1 MTASTATRVP
11 ARGADARRPGSAL
24 AAPTLRA
31 SVGLVAGREITSRV
45 RSKSFLI
52 STAILLLFVVA
63 GIVGTHLFSSTI
75 GDTRVA
81 AVGAAAD
88 ALEDAPGI
96 ELAEADSATAAEQL
110 VRDGEVDAAV
120 VPLDSAEPGAPAVE
134 VVALSDAPT
143 ALVQALS
150 IAPEVR
156 LLDPSPVDEGIGFI
170 VAFAFGIIF
179 FTAAITFG
187 GTVAQSVVE
196 EKQTRIVEI
205 LLTAVPAKALLAGKV
220 IGSSALALGQILLIA
235 VAAGLSLMLTGQDV
249 LLADLGP
256 AAVWFLAFFAIGFVL
271 LAAMFAASA
280 ALVSR
285 MEDVGTV
292 LQPVTWL
299 VMLPYFLII
308 FFRDNEPVLTA
319 MSYVPF
325 SSPVGMPVRIF
336 LEQAQWWE
344 PLVALALL
352 AATTVVIVQLGGR
365 MYRNSLLRTGAR
377 VRLSEALRG

>member
-1 MTASTATRVP
+1 MSFSSSAP
-11 ARGADARRPGSAL
+11 GARRPGDAIP
-24 AAPTLRA
+24 APTLRA
-31 SVGLVAGREITSRV
+31 SVALIAGREITSRV

-52 STAILLLFVVA
+52 STGILLALVIA
-63 GIVGTHLFSSTI
+63 SIVGTHLFTSSL
-75 GDTRVA
+75 GDTKVA
-81 AVGAAAD
+81 AVGAAAEL
-88 ALEDAPGI
+88 LEDAPGI
-96 ELAEADSATAAEQL
+96 EVEQAESIREAEQL
-110 VRDGEVDAAV
+110 VRDGDVEAAI
-120 VPLDSAEPGAPAVE
+120 VPLDDAAAGAPAVE
-134 VVALSDAPT
+134 VVGLADAPSE
-143 ALVQALS
+143 LVQALS

-156 LLDPSPVDEGIGFI
+156 LLDPSPVDEGIGFL

-220 IGSSALALGQILLIA
+220 IGSSVLALGQILLIA

-256 AAVWFLAFFAIGFVL
+256 AAVWFLGFFAIGFVL

-292 LQPVTWL
+292 IQPVTWL

-308 FFRDNEPVLTA
+308 FFNDNEAVLTV

-352 AATTVVIVQLGGR
+352 AVTAVVIVQLGAR

-377 VRLSEALRG
+377 VPLAEALRG

>member
-1 MTASTATRVP
+1 MTTSSSSP
-11 ARGADARRPGSAL
+11 AALPRPS
-24 AAPTLRA
+24 LRA
-31 SVGLVAGREITSRV
+31 SVALVAGREITSRV

-52 STAILLLFVVA
+52 STLILVLFVIG
-63 GIVGTHLFSSTI
+63 GIVGTHLFSTNQ

-81 AVGAAAD
+81 AVGEIASVLDDAD
-88 ALEDAPGI
+88 GVEVEEVATM
-96 ELAEADSATAAEQL
+96 AEAEAL
-110 VRDGEVDAAV
+110 VRDGDVEAAV
-120 VPLDSAEPGAPAVE
+120 VPLADAEPGAPAVE
-134 VVALSDAPT
+134 VVALTDAPS

-156 LLDPSPVDEGIGFI
+156 LLDPSPVDQGLGFLI
-170 VAFAFGIIF
+170 SFAFGIVF

-220 IGSSALALGQILLIA
+220 IGSSALALGQIVLIA
-235 VAAGLSLMLTGQDV
+235 VAAALSLMLTGQDV
-249 LLADLGP
+249 LLTDLGP
-256 AAVWFLAFFAIGFVL
+256 AALWFLVFFAVGFVL

-292 LQPVTWL
+292 IQPVTWL

-308 FFRDNEPVLTA
+308 FFNDNETVLTV

-325 SSPVGMPVRIF
+325 SAPVGMPVRIF
-336 LEQAQWWE
+336 LEQYQWWE
-344 PLVALALL
+344 PLVALGIL
-352 AATTVVIVQLGGR
+352 AATTVVVVQLGAR

-377 VRLSEALRG
+377 VPLAEALRG

>member
-1 MTASTATRVP
+1 MTAAPATAP
-11 ARGADARRPGSAL
+11 APSL
-24 AAPTLRA
+24 A
-31 SVGLVAGREITSRV
+31 SSIGLIAGREITSRI

-52 STAILLLFVVA
+52 STGILLLLVVA
-63 GIVGTHLFSSTI
+63 SIVGTHLFSSSM

-81 AVGAAAD
+81 GVGAAAE
-88 ALEDAPGI
+88 LLQDAPGL
-96 ELAEADSATAAEQL
+96 EVEEAATAAEAERL
-110 VRDGEVDAAV
+110 VRDGDVEAAV
-120 VPLDSAEPGAPAVE
+120 IPLDDPAPGTPGVE
-134 VVALSDAPT
+134 IVGLSDAPS
-143 ALVQALS
+143 ALVQALA

-220 IGSSALALGQILLIA
+220 IGSSVLALGQILLIA

-249 LLADLGP
+249 LLSDLGP
-256 AAVWFLAFFAIGFVL
+256 AAVWFLGFFAIGFVL

-292 LQPVTWL
+292 IQPVTWL

-308 FFRDNEPVLTA
+308 FFNDNEAVLTI

-344 PLVALALL
+344 PLVALVLL
-352 AATTVVIVQLGGR
+352 AATTVVIVQLGAR

-377 VRLSEALRG
+377 VRLAEALRG

>member
-1 MTASTATRVP
+1 MSFSSSTAS
-11 ARGADARRPGSAL
+11 GARRPGDAL
-24 AAPTLRA
+24 AAPSLRA
-31 SVGLVAGREITSRV
+31 SVALIAGREITSRV
-45 RSKSFLI
+45 RSKWFLI
-52 STAILLLFVVA
+52 STVILLLFVVA
-63 GIVGTHLFSSTI
+63 GIVGSHLFSSSL

-88 ALEDAPGI
+88 LLEDAPGLEI
-96 ELAEADSATAAEQL
+96 ESSTSAEAAERL
-110 VRDGEVDAAV
+110 VRDGDVEAAV
-120 VPLDSAEPGAPAVE
+120 VPLQDAEPGAPAFE
-134 VVALSDAPT
+134 VIALSDAPG

-150 IAPEVR
+150 IAPDVR
-156 LLDPSPVDEGIGFI
+156 LLDPSPVDQGIGFI

-220 IGSSALALGQILLIA
+220 IGSSVLALGQILLIA

-256 AAVWFLAFFAIGFVL
+256 AAVWFLGFFAIGFVL

-285 MEDVGTV
+285 LEDVGTV
-292 LQPVTWL
+292 IQPVTWL

-308 FFRDNEPVLTA
+308 FFNDNEAVLTV

-344 PLVALALL
+344 PLVALVLL
-352 AATTVVIVQLGGR
+352 AGTAVVIVQLGAR

-377 VRLSEALRG
+377 VRLAEALRG

>member
-1 MTASTATRVP
+1 MTTSSSSP
-11 ARGADARRPGSAL
+11 AALPRPS
-24 AAPTLRA
+24 LRA
-31 SVGLVAGREITSRV
+31 SVALVAGREITSRV

-52 STAILLLFVVA
+52 STVILVLFVIG
-63 GIVGTHLFSSTI
+63 GIVGSHLFSSSQ

-81 AVGAAAD
+81 AVGEVAAALDD
-88 ALEDAPGI
+88 ADGVEVEEVATT
-96 ELAEADSATAAEQL
+96 AEAEAL
-110 VRDGEVDAAV
+110 VRDGDVEAAI
-120 VPLDSAEPGAPAVE
+120 VPLANAEPGAPAVE
-134 VVALSDAPT
+134 VVALTDAPS

-156 LLDPSPVDEGIGFI
+156 LLDPSPVDQGLGFLI
-170 VAFAFGIIF
+170 SFAFGIVF

-220 IGSSALALGQILLIA
+220 IGSSALALGQIVLIA
-235 VAAGLSLMLTGQDV
+235 VAAALSLMLTGQDV
-249 LLADLGP
+249 LLTDLGP
-256 AAVWFLAFFAIGFVL
+256 AAVWFLVFFAVGFVL

-292 LQPVTWL
+292 IQPVTWL

-308 FFRDNEPVLTA
+308 FFNDNETVLTV

-325 SSPVGMPVRIF
+325 SAPVGMPVRIF
-336 LEQAQWWE
+336 LEQYQWWE
-344 PLVALALL
+344 PLVALGIL
-352 AATTVVIVQLGGR
+352 AATTVVIVQLGAR

-377 VRLSEALRG
+377 VPLAEALRG

>member
-1 MTASTATRVP
+1 MSFSSSTA
-11 ARGADARRPGSAL
+11 AGARRPGDAL
-24 AAPTLRA
+24 AAPSLRA
-31 SVGLVAGREITSRV
+31 SVGLIAGREITSRV

-52 STAILLLFVVA
+52 STAILLFFVVA
-63 GIVGTHLFSSTI
+63 GIVGSHLVSTSL
-75 GDTRVA
+75 GDTKVA
-81 AVGAAAD
+81 AVGSAAEL
-88 ALEDAPGI
+88 LEGAPDLEI
-96 ELAEADSATAAEQL
+96 ERVSSTAAAEQL
-110 VRDGEVDAAV
+110 VRDGDVEAAV
-120 VPLDSAEPGAPAVE
+120 VPLDDAEPGTPAVE
-134 VVALSDAPT
+134 IVGLSDAPS

-156 LLDPSPVDEGIGFI
+156 LLDPAPVDEGLGFL

-220 IGSSALALGQILLIA
+220 IGSSVLALGQILLIA

-256 AAVWFLAFFAIGFVL
+256 AALWFLGFFAVGFVL

-292 LQPVTWL
+292 IQPVTWL

-308 FFRDNEPVLTA
+308 FFNDNETVLTV

-344 PLVALALL
+344 PLLALVLL
-352 AATTVVIVQLGGR
+352 AATAVVIVQLGAR

-377 VRLSEALRG
+377 VPLSEALRR